1 MAISSIVAHKMRS
14 LLTMLG
20 IIIGITSVV
29 CVVALGT
36 GSQQRILSNINS
48 LGTNTLEI
56 FNGKGMGDRDADK
69 VKNLTVADGEVL
81 RKQPYVESTTPN
93 SSSSGTIVYRNK
105 SLTANI
111 KGVGDQYF
119 DVKGIPL
126 VQGRFFSV
134 EDVAKNSSVAVI
146 DENTEETVFGGEN
159 PIGKVFLFNKKPFK
173 VIGVV
178 STKDI
183 MGMNTSSLNIFV
195 PYTAVM
201 NKVTGENH
209 INSLTVKIKDD
220 VDAQVAQKNV
230 TDILTVRHGEKDFF
244 ILNTDTLKK
253 TITTTTNTMRLL
265 ISCIA
270 LISLAVGGIGVMNI
284 MLVSVT
290 ERTREIGIR
299 MAIGAK
305 KRDILS
311 QFLVEAALICLIGG
325 VIGIILSMII
335 GWAFNTFTSNFQMI
349 FSTLSI
355 VLAVL
360 CSTMIGIVFGYI
372 PAKNAAN
379 LDPINALAAE

>member
-1 MAISSIVAHKMRS
+1 
-14 LLTMLG
+14 
-20 IIIGITSVV
+20 
-29 CVVALGT
+29 
-36 GSQQRILSNINS
+36 
-48 LGTNTLEI
+48 
-56 FNGKGMGDRDADK
+56 
-69 VKNLTVADGEVL
+69 
-81 RKQPYVESTTPN
+81 
-93 SSSSGTIVYRNK
+93 
-105 SLTANI
+105 
-111 KGVGDQYF
+111 
-119 DVKGIPL
+119 
-126 VQGRFFSV
+126 
-134 EDVAKNSSVAVI
+134 
-146 DENTEETVFGGEN
+146 
-159 PIGKVFLFNKKPFK
+159 
-173 VIGVV
+173 
-178 STKDI
+178 
-183 MGMNTSSLNIFV
+183 
-195 PYTAVM
+195 M